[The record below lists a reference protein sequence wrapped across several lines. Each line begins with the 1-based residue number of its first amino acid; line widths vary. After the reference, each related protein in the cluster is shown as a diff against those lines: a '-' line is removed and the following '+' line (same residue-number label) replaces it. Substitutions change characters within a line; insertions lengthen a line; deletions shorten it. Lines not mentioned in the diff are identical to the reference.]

1 MITNKHAR
9 AACSLIYTVFYVQ
22 VLEIH
27 VCLTDHDPL
36 ERRICKLAAI
46 GVSTRADD
54 DDNLTRLM
62 QHYQHDYHRLDI

>member
-9 AACSLIYTVFYVQ
+9 DACSLIYTVFYVQ
-22 VLEIH
+22 VPVLEIH
-27 VCLTDHDPL
+27 VFFTDHDPL

-54 DDNLTRLM
+54 DDTPNKTHAALSA
-62 QHYQHDYHRLDI
+62 